1 MPSGRHQNINWNYF
15 PMRNIIKRIHRNT
28 LQWILLLIHNVT
40 FKKTHMKLSSSKGVS
55 SYSNPNMLSYGSF
68 PHLKD
73 PSSETC
79 MYTKSCY
86 LVEYGINCD
95 IYIYISSAND
105 KDEQTIWHHTSTK
118 QLFIKL
124 PCVLN
129 DFIQPWNSHGNSLNI
144 FFTVVCLNIR
154 SKDVCECSNCFF
166 QGGRVNDIIEY
177 DYDSYSIIP
186 VIYLSIMSV

>member
-1 MPSGRHQNINWNYF
+1 MPSGRHQIINWNYF
-15 PMRNIIKRIHRNT
+15 PMRIIIKRIPRNT

-40 FKKTHMKLSSSKGVS
+40 FTKTHMKISSSKGVS
-55 SYSNPNMLSYGSF
+55 SYSNPNVLSYGSF

-95 IYIYISSAND
+95 ISSAND

-118 QLFIKL
+118 QTFIKL

-129 DFIQPWNSHGNSLNI
+129 DNILFSPEIHTVTHWI
-144 FFTVVCLNIR
+144 FFHCCVFKYTLKRCLWVF
-154 SKDVCECSNCFF
+154 KFFF
-166 QGGRVNDIIEY
+166 QGGRVNDIIE
-177 DYDSYSIIP
+177 
-186 VIYLSIMSV
+186 